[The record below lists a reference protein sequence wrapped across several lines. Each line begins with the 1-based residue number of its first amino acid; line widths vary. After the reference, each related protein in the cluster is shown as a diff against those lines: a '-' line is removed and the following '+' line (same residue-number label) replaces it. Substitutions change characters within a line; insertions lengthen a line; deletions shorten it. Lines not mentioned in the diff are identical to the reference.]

1 MVDMFP
7 FPKITGETAEK
18 QIAEIYDYLIQFKE
32 ILEFA
37 LMNISIDNLSPD
49 LIAKLNELGADI
61 EQNKNNREEAIAQI
75 SNNTLTIGDVCNS
88 DMLKDT
94 ITNEVESI
102 TFSVNFN
109 TGYLEFATS

>member
-1 MVDMFP
+1 MVKNGKKLLIVESP
-7 FPKITGETAEK
+7 TKARTITRMVG
-18 QIAEIYDYLIQFKE
+18 DDF
-32 ILEFA
+32 
-37 LMNISIDNLSPD
+37 SIMASMGHIRD
-49 LIAKLNELGADI
+49 LPERELGVDI

-94 ITNEVESI
+94 IANEVESI